1 MSSLPPDPYIV
12 LGVSKDAQLPEI
24 RAAHRKLVLKCHP
37 DKVQDPEQKE
47 IKQKEFQRVQQAYEL
62 LSNEAERSR
71 YDDKVRL
78 EELKREKAATAASS
92 PRTSRRTE
100 TKYDV
105 RDAEPRSTTFA
116 SSPPSHGVYGHTPP
130 SRSWDGGLY
139 ERRYDE
145 KPRHAARKTASYEK
159 TTTYEYEKE
168 KPSRKEEERRRQKEE
183 DEWAREKM
191 KEKAKEFREREQR
204 ERERDLL
211 KEKEREAKKDKER
224 RKEERKED
232 KKKTDKDRRK
242 ESDEK
247 HRRHRSPYVE
257 TYPPEVQEEVI
268 YMTTSSSKSDKKKSS
283 SGRKYEEIPTAS
295 PSAPRETSRPPPP
308 TSERERK
315 NSETLDFAIRYLG
328 RSGGNPPTLGRSKT
342 YHPEFSSGIRHIT
355 PIAVP
360 TPPPAAGSMFAP
372 PPMAEPIDEEVRRSS
387 GRPRRMSHDT
397 PRSSKEKSHK
407 KTGSSREPII
417 VDTPS
422 PGARI
427 IPSLQ
432 KSHSIPIS
440 GMSDAHRV
448 PPLNRSNTDSY
459 SRPPLA
465 HGLERAATWM
475 EDSNHG
481 RDRSRSRQTGIYLEE
496 SSEDDRD
503 HRRRRGRRTQSPDVI
518 PISSTKRYTVDTSS
532 GKAIPIRETV
542 RESYFEESPR
552 SSKKNSYPMPNS
564 SARRVDHRA
573 GGYYVH
579 DEYEEEPQVYSGGF
593 NVKYSDTF
601 DPNAI
606 KFSSV
611 PHREELYA

>member
-1 MSSLPPDPYIV
+1 MSSLPPDPYKI

-24 RAAHRKLVLKCHP
+24 RAAHRKLVLRCHP

-47 IKQKEFQRVQQAYEL
+47 IKQKEFQQVQQAYEL
-62 LSNEAERSR
+62 LSNDAERSR
-71 YDDKVRL
+71 YDDKVKL
-78 EELKREKAATAASS
+78 EELRREKAATATSS

-100 TKYDV
+100 TRYTPDV
-105 RDAEPRSTTFA
+105 RDAEPRPTTFA

-168 KPSRKEEERRRQKEE
+168 KPSRKEEERRRRKEE
-183 DEWAREKM
+183 EEWTREKL
-191 KEKAKEFREREQR
+191 KEKEKEMRERDLRDR

-211 KEKEREAKKDKER
+211 KEKEKEAVRKDKER
-224 RKEERKED
+224 RKED

-257 TYPPEVQEEVI
+257 TYPSDMQEEVI
-268 YMTTSSSKSDKKKSS
+268 YMTTSSTSKSDKKKSS
-283 SGRKYEEIPTAS
+283 SSRKYEEIPTA
-295 PSAPRETSRPPPP
+295 PPPAPRETSRPPL
-308 TSERERK
+308 TTERERK
-315 NSETLDFAIRYLG
+315 NSETLDYAIRYLD
-328 RSGGNPPTLGRSKT
+328 RSGGKLPSLGRSKT
-342 YHPEFSSGIRHIT
+342 YHPELGSGVRHIT

-360 TPPPAAGSMFAP
+360 TPPPAAAAMFAP
-372 PPMAEPIDEEVRRSS
+372 PPMAAEPIDEDVRRSS

-422 PGARI
+422 PSARI

-432 KSHSIPIS
+432 KSHSIPIPIP
-440 GMSDAHRV
+440 SDSLRN
-448 PPLNRSNTDSY
+448 PPLNRANTDSY

-465 HGLERAATWM
+465 HGLERAQTWM
-475 EDSNHG
+475 DDSGRG
-481 RDRSRSRQTGIYLEE
+481 RDRSRSRQAGLYMDE

-503 HRRRRGRRTQSPDVI
+503 HRRRRGRRTQSPELI
-518 PISSTKRYTVDTSS
+518 PVSSTKRYTVDS
-532 GKAIPIRETV
+532 GKAIPV
-542 RESYFEESPR
+542 RDSYFEESPR
-552 SSKKNSYPMPNS
+552 SSKKNSYAMPNT

-573 GGYYVH
+573 AGYY
-579 DEYEEEPQVYSGGF
+579 EYDEEPQTYSGF
-593 NVKYSDTF
+593 TDVKYAPVFGS
-601 DPNAI
+601 NEI

-611 PHREELYA
+611 PHREELYAS